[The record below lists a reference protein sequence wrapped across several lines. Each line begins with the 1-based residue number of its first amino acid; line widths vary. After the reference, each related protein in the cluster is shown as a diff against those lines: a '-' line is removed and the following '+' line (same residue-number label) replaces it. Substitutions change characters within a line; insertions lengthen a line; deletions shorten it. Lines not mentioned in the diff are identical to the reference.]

1 MLVELEAAKNWDQEL
16 HRMQQQT
23 IDRLIVAQQ
32 RVDAILVQNFE
43 LHEYPIPRLFVI
55 LPDTYESWDPHN
67 SLKERFRLF
76 FLCECGEGCK
86 SGTSDCTTS
95 GQLANT
101 VVDTPVSPIRV
112 RNRIHLAKH
121 EGLAA
126 LEGAVLRRLGT
137 FLRNND
143 QDKILGNLCRSTTK
157 QGHVKWVCFQHY
169 KETYRET
176 ALVSFVQFVESAGGS
191 YDPLLRRV
199 TINLK
204 SSTTAKDFF
213 KRLATQATIVKNLDV
228 TLSWDFG
235 SADLVNLVDMVAK
248 SNVRSFTL
256 DLQDDPASNS
266 AHAAF
271 RPGNGRYHSL
281 LGLLAN
287 KNLHRLQLSNLHQLG
302 TRTSNLHSSVVPS
315 WMQCF
320 HFHGKVNYEGRDRL
334 TNILSR
340 CPNLVDLR
348 LTGSQLLSE
357 RNKMDSSLHLQ
368 FFKLKKLQRLHV
380 TGWLNRDWPKTSEGF
395 VWKDGMLLQ
404 ELVCNT
410 GALEYSYVEESIR
423 RSHNI
428 LEVLVLFDVVTD
440 DTPID

>member
-1 MLVELEAAKNWDQEL
+1 MLAELEAAKDWDQEL

-55 LPDTYESWDPHN
+55 LPDTYESWDPRN

-101 VVDTPVSPIRV
+101 VADTPVSPIRV
-112 RNRIHLAKH
+112 RNCIHLAKH
-121 EGLAA
+121 EGSISESTMQAVDLSINFLEQQVDDNVVPDDFKGTRSDEQDTDDMFESLAA

-143 QDKILGNLCRSTTK
+143 QDKILGNLCRITTE

-176 ALVSFVQFVESAGGS
+176 VLVSFVQSVESAGGS

-199 TINLK
+199 TIDLK

-228 TLSWDFG
+228 TLSWHFG
-235 SADLVNLVDMVAK
+235 SADLVNLVAMVTK
-248 SNVRSFTL
+248 SNFRSFTL
-256 DLQDDPASNS
+256 DPQDDP
-266 AHAAF
+266 
-271 RPGNGRYHSL
+271 
-281 LGLLAN
+281 
-287 KNLHRLQLSNLHQLG
+287 
-302 TRTSNLHSSVVPS
+302 T
-315 WMQCF
+315 
-320 HFHGKVNYEGRDRL
+320 
-334 TNILSR
+334 
-340 CPNLVDLR
+340 
-348 LTGSQLLSE
+348 
-357 RNKMDSSLHLQ
+357 
-368 FFKLKKLQRLHV
+368 
-380 TGWLNRDWPKTSEGF
+380 
-395 VWKDGMLLQ
+395 
-404 ELVCNT
+404 
-410 GALEYSYVEESIR
+410 
-423 RSHNI
+423 
-428 LEVLVLFDVVTD
+428 
-440 DTPID
+440 